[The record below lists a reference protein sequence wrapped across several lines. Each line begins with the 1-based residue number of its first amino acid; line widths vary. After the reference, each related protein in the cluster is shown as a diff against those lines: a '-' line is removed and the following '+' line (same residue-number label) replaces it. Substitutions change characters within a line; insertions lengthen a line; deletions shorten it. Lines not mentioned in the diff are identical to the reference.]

1 MGLFAEL
8 PEKIA
13 ELIRGKKEG
22 AAPKYTYDANSQKYS
37 TSSAPTDGTPAPA
50 QMKKALFNWAGVWK
64 DDKVAKLGSQSS
76 PCE

>member
-1 MGLFAEL
+1 MGFLKDF
-8 PEKIA
+8 PEKVV

-50 QMKKALFNWAGVWK
+50 QMKKGGTA
-64 DDKVAKLGSQSS
+64 SS
-76 PCE
+76 RADGCCVKGKTKGRMV